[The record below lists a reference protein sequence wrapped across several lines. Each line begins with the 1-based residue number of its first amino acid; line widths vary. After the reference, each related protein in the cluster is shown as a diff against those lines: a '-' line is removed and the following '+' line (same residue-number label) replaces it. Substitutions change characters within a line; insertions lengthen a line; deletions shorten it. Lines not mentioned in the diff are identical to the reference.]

1 MKKVATLLVAMMLIL
16 CFSLCSCGED
26 NKMLSS
32 IEIDGKKISCNMDM
46 AEVLDAFSDYEYEYS
61 ETISCAYNGLDKI
74 YDFVDKGFI
83 VYTYPDGDKDYVLEV
98 AVSGDGIA
106 QKDGKI
112 KVGMTKADVEAL
124 FGTEYEELGETISY
138 TVKDKQTMYFLL
150 DEGTVI
156 EYAISVAE

>member
-1 MKKVATLLVAMMLIL
+1 MKKAVSSLVALALVL
-16 CFSLCSCGED
+16 CFSLCSCGSD
-26 NKMLSS
+26 NKMLSAV
-32 IEIDGKKISCNMDM
+32 EIDGKKISCNMDM
-46 AEVLDAFSDYEYEYS
+46 AEVLSAFSEYEYEYS

-74 YDFVDKGFI
+74 YDFTDRGFI

-98 AVSGDGIA
+98 AISGQDIA
-106 QKDGKI
+106 QKEGKV
-112 KVGMTKADVEAL
+112 KVGMSKEDVESL
-124 FGTEYEELGETISY
+124 FGSEYEQLGETISY